1 MVLKALLF
9 RLASSNRRYTV
20 REPFPVIDSNTLRQA
35 ALQASWQRD
44 RRVAGRRQAWRWAL
58 YWSWRYGK
66 KVFVFGAP
74 PLALYLLA
82 IQVGLLH
89 RTEHQVAS
97 PASTIERI
105 ADQPANHMA
114 SSKAKSLARLPA
126 GDALKLQLATALG
139 STKIGAAA
147 PKPFPN
153 ALVNSPVNTVP
164 SPLRLRPEIQLLL
177 KESPP

>member
-9 RLASSNRRYTV
+9 RLASSNRRYTA

-74 PLALYLLA
+74 PLALYLLV

-89 RTEHQVAS
+89 RTEPQVAS
-97 PASTIERI
+97 QASTSERL
-105 ADQPANHMA
+105 ADQSVKNVA
-114 SSKAKSLARLPA
+114 SSKTKNLAGLPA
-126 GDALKLQLATALG
+126 GDALTLQLATALG
-139 STKIGAAA
+139 STKTGAAA

-153 ALVNSPVNTVP
+153 ASLNSPVSTVP

>member
-9 RLASSNRRYTV
+9 RLASSNRRYTA
-20 REPFPVIDSNTLRQA
+20 REPVPVIDSNTLRQA

-66 KVFVFGAP
+66 KVFVFAAP

-82 IQVGLLH
+82 IQIGLLY
-89 RTEHQVAS
+89 RTEQQVAS
-97 PASTIERI
+97 PASISERI
-105 ADQPANHMA
+105 ADQSTNNMA
-114 SSKAKSLARLPA
+114 SSKAKNLAGLPA
-126 GDALKLQLATALG
+126 GDAPKLQLATALG

-147 PKPFPN
+147 PKAFPN
-153 ALVNSPVNTVP
+153 ALVNSQVNTVP

-177 KESPP
+177 KESHP

>member
-9 RLASSNRRYTV
+9 RSASSNRRYTA

-89 RTEHQVAS
+89 RTEPQVAS
-97 PASTIERI
+97 LASTSERV
-105 ADQPANHMA
+105 AQPSATNTA
-114 SSKAKSLARLPA
+114 SSKAKSLAGLPA
-126 GDALKLQLATALG
+126 TDALKLQMATVLG
-139 STKIGAAA
+139 TTKIGSAA

-153 ALVNSPVNTVP
+153 ASVNSPASTVP